1 MDLFIDPEQT
11 RGATHALFDQLR
23 DGIVTGR
30 FAAGDR
36 LPASRELATQLGI
49 SRHTV
54 TTVYGRLVAEG
65 FVEGRAGGGSF
76 VGSVV
81 GQVHRPTRP
90 AAIAPHRRLV
100 LDDVPPPLWPG
111 AEPP

>member
-1 MDLFIDPEQT
+1 MDLFIDPEQP

-36 LPASRELATQLGI
+36 LPASRELAAQLGI

-65 FVEGRAGGGSF
+65 FAEGRAGGGT
-76 VGSVV
+76 VV
-81 GQVHRPTRP
+81 GHVARVERRSLRP
-90 AAIAPHRRLV
+90 AAIVPHRV
-100 LDDVPPPLWPG
+100 
-111 AEPP
+111 AEREPRTLEAT